1 MTHLWPSED
10 QFDVGSPAY
19 DSAYLLGY
27 MRSRFVTSDP
37 GGGSGYG
44 LSSGTW
50 HTTNYLYTGWGA
62 GLAANTNPASVT
74 NLLGGWTW
82 RSYTDDDVEVAAR
95 WQTVADSALIATVER
110 KTHFGVGA
118 RIKGSTLTSGGTI
131 NAYHDNCDG
140 YFGVFLY
147 EPTLGLLG
155 RYQLWRVVGGTVTLL
170 AQSAQ
175 LVWAELS
182 ITESRSMRLKVSG
195 TGATVT
201 LELWVSTPSR
211 LLEELKLSY
220 SDTSGSRIT
229 TAGRVG
235 FFSTCEASL
244 SGIKAAICLN
254 WFEAGPVG
262 GTMVLHDEWQR
273 TNLLACRPLSTALF
287 PGRVLISS
295 WYGDLFS
302 VSALASILEV
312 DSGGRL
318 FVGANRDVSLLSQR
332 PASDSIRQDRR
343 CTFKFASGSLVP
355 NPSVRA
361 VGIVLRA
368 AVVTAGQ
375 AVDSGYLLEVD
386 WDDHAATA
394 SASLYRIVGQVET
407 LISEKSSLGGISLGV
422 DFDLRLVVDNSAIPD
437 PLTGPVILKGYI
449 GSSQIGF
456 TGVGASGVSVNG
468 VGTVTDSSTFRVS
481 SGDGEGVHIQNPA
494 SSARRVEMDAWV
506 VGGTVTPVEVDLLD
520 LASIPI
526 ALETDGATGTLT
538 LPYSIGVQ
546 EDVVTQNV
554 VHEFDS
560 DHKWRGTV
568 GGLAFRRV
576 WSLDLKGCTPDE
588 LAAFEAF
595 FDDHKSCEVPFT
607 WTPPG
612 ADEPAITARFWLD
625 KPPSTQKAPEVRA
638 VSYKILECVS

>member
-50 HTTNYLYTGWGA
+50 HTAHYLYSGWGA
-62 GLAANTNPASVT
+62 NLAANTLPGTLS
-74 NLLGGWTW
+74 NLIGGWTW
-82 RSYTDDDVEVAAR
+82 RSYTDDDVEVAGR
-95 WQTVADSALIATVER
+95 WQIVADSAAIATVER

-118 RIKGSTLTSGGTI
+118 RIKGSTLTSGGTV

-175 LVWAELS
+175 LIWAELS
-182 ITESRSMRLKVSG
+182 VTESRSMRLKVSG
-195 TGATVT
+195 TGSSVQ
-201 LELWVSTPSR
+201 LELWASNPSR
-211 LLEELKLSY
+211 VLEELKLSY
-220 SDTSGSRIT
+220 TDSSVSRIT

-235 FFSTCEASL
+235 FFATAEANL
-244 SGIKAAICLN
+244 SGIKAAINLN
-254 WFEAGPVG
+254 WFEAGPLG
-262 GTMVLHDEWQR
+262 GSMVLHDEWER
-273 TNLLACRPLSTALF
+273 TNLLACRSLSTSLF

-332 PASDSIRQDRR
+332 PASDTIRQDRR
-343 CTFKFASGSLVP
+343 CTFRFASGSLVP

-361 VGIVLRA
+361 VGIILRA

-386 WDDHAATA
+386 WDDHAGTA

-407 LISEKSSLGGISLGV
+407 LIAQLTSLSGISLGV

-437 PLTGPVILKGYI
+437 PLTGPVILKGYV
-449 GSSQIGF
+449 GSTQIALVS
-456 TGVGASGVSVNG
+456 VGASGVAVNG

-481 SGDGEGVHIQNPA
+481 SGSGEGVHIQNPA
-494 SSARRVEMDAWV
+494 SSARRIEMDAWV

-520 LASIPI
+520 LASIPV

-538 LPYSIGVQ
+538 LPYSIGVR

-554 VHEFDS
+554 VHDLDS
-560 DHKWRGTV
+560 DHNWRGTV

-576 WSLDLKGCTPDE
+576 WDLDLKACSTDD
-588 LAAFEAF
+588 LATFEAF
-595 FDDHKSCEVPFT
+595 FDSHKGCEIPFT

-612 ADEPAITARFWLD
+612 KDEPPITARFWLD
-625 KPPSTQKAPEVRA
+625 KPPSTHKAPEVRA
-638 VSYKILECVS
+638 TSYKILECVS